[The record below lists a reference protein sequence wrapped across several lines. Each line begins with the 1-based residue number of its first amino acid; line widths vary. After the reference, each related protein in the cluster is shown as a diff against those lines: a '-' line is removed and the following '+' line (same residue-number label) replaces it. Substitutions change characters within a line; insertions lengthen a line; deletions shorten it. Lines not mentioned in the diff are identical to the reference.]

1 MTEPGVGGGGG
12 KWVGTSRT
20 DTAKQ
25 SGAGGT
31 LTPADRHGSVQV
43 SGPWPNPL
51 YSPLYPFLF
60 HLSIQKDHI
69 SFSLFF
75 SSSFS
80 SFYRMLLFIRSVN
93 FVFIDKH

>member
-43 SGPWPNPL
+43 SGPCQSFVQSIVSV
-51 YSPLYPFLF
+51 YFTY
-60 HLSIQKDHI
+60 LSKDT
-69 SFSLFF
+69 SRSLVFFF
-75 SSSFS
+75 SFF
-80 SFYRMLLFIRSVN
+80 SFYRMLLFI
-93 FVFIDKH
+93 

>member
-75 SSSFS
+75 FFFFFFILSYAFVHSICKFR
-80 SFYRMLLFIRSVN
+80 FYR
-93 FVFIDKH
+93 